1 MLNLSVGETCL
12 SDNMKK
18 IYFTTICFLPI
29 VLTVLYP
36 AIFLFHLPF
45 PISALPCLVVY
56 VWIGLVVILV
66 DLWRAK
72 LDTEKKTLWT
82 IAILLAGLATLPI
95 YWFRFLKNRPNQP
108 PEPPGSSGSNLA

>member
-1 MLNLSVGETCL
+1 
-12 SDNMKK
+12 MKK
-18 IYFTTICFLPI
+18 TYFTTICFLPI

-45 PISALPCLVVY
+45 PISALPCLAVY

-66 DLWRAK
+66 DLWRTK
-72 LDTEKKTLWT
+72 LGTEKKTLWT

-95 YWFRFLKNRPNQP
+95 YWFRYLKNGPNQP
-108 PEPPGSSGSNLA
+108 PEPPGSSGSSFA